1 MSVIPLEV
9 DAGIQISLPIF
20 GDVVV
25 FLEGIAK
32 VLAMPFNDIFNTKV
46 FNNEAEDDR
55 TPVVTP

>member
-32 VLAMPFNDIFNTKV
+32 VLGMPFTDIFNSKV
-46 FNNEAEDDR
+46 VKNEAGEDR
-55 TPVVTP
+55 VPVVTQ